1 MTTTAQPRPTAD
13 AVASRTARPRA
24 VKGAAATTPRSR
36 APRSR
41 APRSHAARLV
51 PLYGVVVALHVVGFG
66 LFLRYGGELR
76 LGGSSGSS
84 AVYAGAGL
92 TAYLLGVRHAFDAD
106 HVAAID
112 DTTRYLMQ
120 KGRRPLGVGLAF
132 SLGHSTVVLAL
143 SLGIAFAAQAAAR
156 VQQSF
161 SDAGAVVGPL
171 VSASFLYV
179 LAALNGAVLVGL
191 VRTWRSA
198 RRGQYDGVDLAELLA
213 RRGLLNR
220 LFRGRYD
227 RLINHA
233 WQVYAVGLLFGLGFD
248 TATQIGAIGLAAGSA
263 AGGHLPPLAILA
275 LPILF
280 AAGMTLW
287 DTTDGVLMARAYG
300 WATGHPL
307 RRIFY
312 NITLTG
318 LSVALAAGIATIEI
332 AQLASAHTHRADRL
346 PWSLLGSLDMN
357 RIGIASFVLFL
368 LTWVVAV
375 VLWRR
380 RRYEEPDGA

>member
-1 MTTTAQPRPTAD
+1 MSEAVRDAAFAD
-13 AVASRTARPRA
+13 VGVARGSD
-24 VKGAAATTPRSR
+24 
-36 APRSR
+36 
-41 APRSHAARLV
+41 AARLV
-51 PLYGVVVALHVVGFG
+51 ALYGVVLALHVVGFG
-66 LFLRYGGELR
+66 LFVHYGGQLR
-76 LGGSSGSS
+76 LGGAGGSS
-84 AVYAGAGL
+84 ALYAGAGL

-120 KGRRPLGVGLAF
+120 KGRHPLGVGLAF

-156 VQQSF
+156 VQASF
-161 SDAGAVVGPL
+161 AGAGAILGPL
-171 VSASFLYV
+171 VSAAFLYL

-191 VRTWRSA
+191 VRTWRAA
-198 RRGQYDGVDLAELLA
+198 RRGEYDDVDLAELLA

-227 RLINHA
+227 RLIDHA

-263 AGGHLPPLAILA
+263 AGGSLPPLAILA
-275 LPILF
+275 LPLLF

-287 DTTDGVLMARAYG
+287 DTTDGVLMTRAYG
-300 WATGHPL
+300 WVSGHPL

-318 LSVALAAGIATIEI
+318 LSVALAAGIATVEV
-332 AQLASAHTHRADRL
+332 AQLVTEHTGWAGHR
-346 PWSLLGSLDMN
+346 PWSALAALDLN
-357 RIGIASFVLFL
+357 QVGIASFVVFL
-368 LTWVVAV
+368 LTWVGAVA
-375 VLWRR
+375 LWRR
-380 RRYEEPDGA
+380 RRYEEEDRRRTRT

>member
-1 MTTTAQPRPTAD
+1 MSEAVRDGAFAGVGVAQVP
-13 AVASRTARPRA
+13 
-24 VKGAAATTPRSR
+24 G
-36 APRSR
+36 
-41 APRSHAARLV
+41 AARLV
-51 PLYGVVVALHVVGFG
+51 PLYGVVLALHVAGFG
-66 LFLRYGGELR
+66 LFVRYGGELR
-76 LGGSSGSS
+76 LGGSGGSS

-120 KGRRPLGVGLAF
+120 KGRRPLGVGRAV
-132 SLGHSTVVLAL
+132 SRGHSTVVLAL

-156 VQQSF
+156 VQESF
-161 SDAGAVVGPL
+161 SAASAVIGPV
-171 VSASFLYV
+171 VSASFLYL

-191 VRTWRSA
+191 VRTWRAA
-198 RRGQYDGVDLAELLA
+198 RRGQYDDVDLADLLA

-227 RLINHA
+227 RLIDHT

-263 AGGHLPPLAILA
+263 AGGSLPPLAILA
-275 LPILF
+275 LPLLF

-287 DTTDGVLMARAYG
+287 DTTDGVLMTRAYG
-300 WATGHPL
+300 WASGHPL

-318 LSVALAAGIATIEI
+318 LSVALAAGIATIEV
-332 AQLASAHTHRADRL
+332 AQLVSEHAGWAGRRGWSA
-346 PWSLLGSLDMN
+346 LGSLDLN
-357 RIGIASFVLFL
+357 QVGIASFVVFL
-368 LTWVVAV
+368 LTWVGAVA
-375 VLWRR
+375 LWRR
-380 RRYEEPDGA
+380 RRYEEEDRRRTRTRVASKPRNR

>member
-1 MTTTAQPRPTAD
+1 M
-13 AVASRTARPRA
+13 ASTGTGTLVGR
-24 VKGAAATTPRSR
+24 GAGV
-36 APRSR
+36 
-41 APRSHAARLV
+41 ARLV
-51 PLYGVVVALHVVGFG
+51 PLYGVVLVLHVVGFG
-66 LFLRYGGELR
+66 LFFHYGGR
-76 LGGSSGSS
+76 LQLGSS
-84 AVYAGAGL
+84 AGTTAIYAGAGL

-120 KGRRPLGVGLAF
+120 KGRHSHGVGLAF

-143 SLGIAFAAQAAAR
+143 SLVVAFAAQAAVR
-156 VQQSF
+156 IQ
-161 SDAGAVVGPL
+161 AGFADLGGVIGVV
-171 VSASFLYV
+171 VSATFLYV

-198 RRGQYDGVDLAELLA
+198 RAGAHDEAELAELLA

-227 RLINHA
+227 RMIAHP

-263 AGGHLPPLAILA
+263 AGGGLSPWAILA
-275 LPILF
+275 LPLMF

-287 DTTDGVLMARAYG
+287 DTTDGIVMTRAYG
-300 WATGHPL
+300 WATENPL

-318 LSVALAAGIATIEI
+318 LSVLLAGVIATVEI
-332 AQLASAHTHRADRL
+332 VQMVADRIGWGDRE
-346 PWSLLGSLDMN
+346 PWAALGSLDMN
-357 RIGIASFVLFL
+357 RIGLVTVGVFVL
-368 LTWVVAV
+368 TWLGSVVV
-375 VLWRR
+375 WRSR
-380 RRYEEPDGA
+380 FAEPARS

>member
-1 MTTTAQPRPTAD
+1 
-13 AVASRTARPRA
+13 V
-24 VKGAAATTPRSR
+24 
-36 APRSR
+36 
-41 APRSHAARLV
+41 L
-51 PLYGVVVALHVVGFG
+51 ALHVVGFG
-66 LFLRYGGELR
+66 LFLRYGGQLR
-76 LGGSSGSS
+76 LGGSNGSS
-84 AVYAGAGL
+84 ALYAGAGL

-112 DTTRYLMQ
+112 DTTRFLLQ
-120 KGRRPLGVGLAF
+120 KGRRSLGVGLAF

-156 VQQSF
+156 VQEGF
-161 SDAGAVVGPL
+161 ADASSVIGPL

-191 VRTWRSA
+191 VRTWRAA
-198 RRGQYDGVDLAELLA
+198 RRGQYDDVDLAELLA

-227 RLINHA
+227 QLIDHS

-263 AGGHLPPLAILA
+263 AGGNLPPLAILA
-275 LPILF
+275 LPVLF

-287 DTTDGVLMARAYG
+287 DTTDGVLMSRAYG
-300 WATGHPL
+300 WAAGHPL

-312 NITLTG
+312 NLTLTG
-318 LSVALAAGIATIEI
+318 LSVALAAGIATIEV
-332 AQLASAHTHRADRL
+332 AQLVSEHTGQGGRPRWSALT
-346 PWSLLGSLDMN
+346 SIDMN
-357 RIGIASFVLFL
+357 RIGIASFALFL
-368 LTWVVAV
+368 LTWVGAVA
-375 VLWRR
+375 LWRR
-380 RRYEEPDGA
+380 RRYEPEADPRPVDQGPWLPRWSAATVGVHNRVVRFNGGRRAGSGS